1 MKVYIAGPI
10 AGHKNYR
17 QKFHEAEKRLRQLG
31 HIPMHSADLPLGF
44 EHHEYLYICDAMI
57 DKCDVI
63 LMLEGWG
70 ESRGA
75 CHEYLYALETGHT
88 AYFRPEDIPDGSGFI
103 RKNLRRRKNEK

>member
-10 AGHKNYR
+10 TGHKNYR
-17 QKFHEAEKRLRQLG
+17 EKFHEAEKRLRQLG
-31 HIPMHSADLPLGF
+31 HLPMHSADLPLGF

-70 ESRGA
+70 ESKGA
-75 CHEYLYALETGHT
+75 VHEYLYALETGHA
-88 AYFRPEDIPDGSGFI
+88 AYFRPEDIPDGRGFI
-103 RKNLRRRKNEK
+103 RKILRRRNSEK